1 MTRNEA
7 FEAVNASWQKQ
18 NEAYRINRRLNE
30 YKRKINRRQARYDKL
45 LVRFCAGMTN
55 GQIWGC

>member
-7 FEAVNASWQKQ
+7 L
-18 NEAYRINRRLNE
+18 EAYRINRRLNE